1 METIQTI
8 FLALL
13 QGIVEFL
20 PISSSGHLILV
31 PAVLGWQ
38 YQGLA
43 FDIAVHL
50 GTLTAVI
57 AYFRRDLWA
66 IVTAIAGTGGPN
78 ARLGWS
84 IIVASIPVAIAG
96 LLFSD
101 LIENSL
107 RSAGLIAAATGGFGL
122 LLWLADRYK
131 RERFDETQ
139 LRLLPVL
146 LIGLCQVLAL
156 IPGTSRSGITMTAG
170 LALGLT
176 RTAASRFSF
185 LLAIPAL
192 GMASG
197 WQLWQFS
204 TSNDPVP
211 WASLGLATAVS
222 ALTAFAVIAVF
233 LRVIERIG
241 FWAFALYRVAL
252 AVLIVYLLPLDYVI
266 SG

>member
-1 METIQTI
+1 METVQTI

-57 AYFRRDLWA
+57 VYFRGDLWA
-66 IVTAIAGTGGPN
+66 IVTAMAGTGGPN

-101 LIENSL
+101 PIENSL
-107 RSAGLIAAATGGFGL
+107 RLAGTIAAATGGFGL
-122 LLWLADRYK
+122 LLWLADRHK

-176 RTAASRFSF
+176 RAAASRFSF

-192 GMASG
+192 GMACA

-252 AVLIVYLLPLDYVI
+252 AVLIVYLLPLDHVI

>member
-1 METIQTI
+1 METVQAI

-20 PISSSGHLILV
+20 PISSSGHLVLV

-57 AYFRRDLWA
+57 VYFRRDLRA
-66 IVTAIAGTGGPN
+66 ILVAMSGTGGPQ
-78 ARLGWS
+78 AQLGWS
-84 IIVASIPVAIAG
+84 VIVASIPIAVAG
-96 LLFSD
+96 LLFSEI
-101 LIENSL
+101 IEVSL
-107 RSAGLIAAATGGFGL
+107 RSAGVIAAATGGFGL
-122 LLWLADRYK
+122 LLWLSDHYK
-131 RERFDETQ
+131 RERFSETQ

-146 LIGLCQVLAL
+146 LIGLCQAVAL

-192 GMASG
+192 GMAAG
-197 WQLWQFS
+197 WQLWQFAAS
-204 TSNDPVP
+204 AAPVP
-211 WASLGLATAVS
+211 WATLGMATAVS
-222 ALTAFAVIAVF
+222 AVTAFSAIAVF

-241 FWAFALYRVAL
+241 FWVFAVYRVAL
-252 AVLIVYLLPLDYVI
+252 AILIVYLLPLDYVI

>member
-1 METIQTI
+1 METVQTI

-66 IVTAIAGTGGPN
+66 IVTAMAGSGGPN

-84 IIVASIPVAIAG
+84 IVVASIPVAIAG

-107 RSAGLIAAATGGFGL
+107 RTAGLIAAATGGFGL

-192 GMASG
+192 GMASA

-222 ALTAFAVIAVF
+222 ALTAFAVISVF

>member
-1 METIQTI
+1 METVQAII
-8 FLALL
+8 LALL

-31 PAVLGWQ
+31 PALLGWP
-38 YQGLA
+38 YQGLS

-57 AYFRRDLWA
+57 AYFRRDLRA
-66 IVTAIAGTGGPN
+66 ILVAMAGAGGGR

-84 IIVASIPVAIAG
+84 VIIASVPIAVVG
-96 LLFSD
+96 LLFSG
-101 LIENSL
+101 LIEYSL
-107 RSAGLIAAATGGFGL
+107 RSAGAIAAATGGFGL

-131 RERFDETQ
+131 RERFSETQ
-139 LRLLPVL
+139 LRLAPVL
-146 LIGLCQVLAL
+146 VIGLCQVLAL

-192 GMASG
+192 GMAAG

-204 TSNDPVP
+204 IGTEPVP
-211 WASLGLATAVS
+211 WAMLGLATAVS
-222 ALTAFAVIAVF
+222 AVTAFSAIAVF
-233 LRVIERIG
+233 LRMIERIG
-241 FWAFALYRVAL
+241 FWAFAVYRVGL
-252 AVLIVYLLPLDYVI
+252 AILIVYLLPLDYVMQ
-266 SG
+266 G

>member
-1 METIQTI
+1 METVQAIL
-8 FLALL
+8 LAVL
-13 QGIVEFL
+13 QGVVEFL

-57 AYFRRDLWA
+57 AYFRRDLRS
-66 IVTAIAGTGGPN
+66 ILIAMAGAGGPQ
-78 ARLGWS
+78 AQLGWS
-84 IIVASIPVAIAG
+84 VIAASVPIAVAG

-101 LIENSL
+101 AIENNL

-122 LLWLADRYK
+122 LLWIADRCK
-131 RERFDETQ
+131 RERSDETQ
-139 LRLLPVL
+139 LRLMPVL
-146 LIGLCQVLAL
+146 VIGLCQVLAL

-192 GMASG
+192 GMAAG

-204 TSNDPVP
+204 VSTEPVP
-211 WASLGLATAVS
+211 WAMLGLATVVS
-222 ALTAFAVIAVF
+222 AVTAFSAIAIF
-233 LRVIERIG
+233 LRMIERIG
-241 FWAFALYRVAL
+241 FWAFAVYRVAL
-252 AVLIVYLLPLDYVI
+252 AILIVYLLPLDHVFT
-266 SG
+266 G

>member
-1 METIQTI
+1 METVQAI

-38 YQGLA
+38 YRGLA

-57 AYFRRDLWA
+57 VYFRRDLRG
-66 IVTAIAGTGGPN
+66 IVTAMVGKGGPE

-84 IIVASIPVAIAG
+84 VIVASVPIAVAG
-96 LLFSD
+96 LLFS
-101 LIENSL
+101 EAVEVSL
-107 RSAGLIAAATGGFGL
+107 RSAGAIAAATGGFGL
-122 LLWLADRYK
+122 LLWLADRHK
-131 RERFDETQ
+131 RERYSETQ

-192 GMASG
+192 GMAAG
-197 WQLWQFS
+197 WQLWQF
-204 TSNDPVP
+204 TAGAAPVP
-211 WASLGLATAVS
+211 WATLGMAAAVS
-222 ALTAFAVIAVF
+222 AATAFCAIAVF

-241 FWAFALYRVAL
+241 FWVFAVYRVAL
-252 AVLIVYLLPLDYVI
+252 AILIVYLLPLDHVI

>member
-31 PAVLGWQ
+31 PAVFGWQ

-57 AYFRRDLWA
+57 VYFRRDLRA
-66 IVTAIAGTGGPN
+66 ILTAMAGPGGEQ

-84 IIVASIPVAIAG
+84 IILASIPVAIAG

-252 AVLIVYLLPLDYVI
+252 AVLIVYLLPLDYVV

>member
-1 METIQTI
+1 METVQTI

-66 IVTAIAGTGGPN
+66 IVTAMAGTGGPN

-131 RERFDETQ
+131 RERFDEAQ

>member
-1 METIQTI
+1 METVQTI

-107 RSAGLIAAATGGFGL
+107 RFAGLIAAATGGFGL

-192 GMASG
+192 GMASA

>member
-1 METIQTI
+1 METVQSIL
-8 FLALL
+8 LALL
-13 QGIVEFL
+13 QGVVEFL
-20 PISSSGHLILV
+20 PISSSGHLILF
-31 PAVLGWQ
+31 PAVLGWE

-50 GTLTAVI
+50 GTLAAVI
-57 AYFRRDLWA
+57 AYFRRDLVS
-66 IVTAIAGTGGPN
+66 IVTAMAGAGGPQ

-84 IIVASIPVAIAG
+84 VIVASVPLAIAG

-107 RSAGLIAAATGGFGL
+107 RSVGVIAAATGGFGL
-122 LLWLADRYK
+122 LLWLADRAG
-131 RERFDETQ
+131 RERVDETQ
-139 LRLLPVL
+139 LRLAPVL
-146 LIGLCQVLAL
+146 VIGLCQILAL

-176 RTAASRFSF
+176 RAAASRFSF

-192 GMASG
+192 GMATG

-204 TSNDPVP
+204 IGTEPVP
-211 WASLGLATAVS
+211 WAMLGLATAVS
-222 ALTAFAVIAVF
+222 AVTAFSVIALF

-241 FWAFALYRVAL
+241 FWAFAVYRVAL
-252 AVLIVYLLPLDYVI
+252 AAAILYLLPLDSVI
-266 SG
+266 TG

>member
-1 METIQTI
+1 METAQAIV
-8 FLALL
+8 LALL
-13 QGIVEFL
+13 QGVVEFL

-31 PAVLGWQ
+31 PALLGWP

-50 GTLTAVI
+50 GTLLALV
-57 AYFRRDLWA
+57 AYFRRDLGR
-66 IVTAIAGTGGPN
+66 IVSAMVRTGGAE

-84 IIVASIPVAIAG
+84 IIVASVPAAVAG

-101 LIENSL
+101 AIDNHL
-107 RSAGLIAAATGGFGL
+107 RSAGVIAAATGGFGV
-122 LLWLADRYK
+122 LLWLADRYQ
-131 RERFDETQ
+131 RERRSETG
-139 LRLLPVL
+139 LRWTQVIV
-146 LIGLCQVLAL
+146 IGLCQVLAL
-156 IPGTSRSGITMTAG
+156 IPGTSRSGVTMTAG
-170 LALGLT
+170 LALGLS
-176 RTAASRFSF
+176 RTAATRFAF

-204 TSNDPVP
+204 ANPALVP
-211 WASLGLATAVS
+211 WTTLGIATAVS
-222 ALTAFAVIAVF
+222 ALTAYAVIATF
-233 LRVIERIG
+233 LRAIQRIG

-252 AVLIVYLLPLDYVI
+252 ACVIVYILPPDYLI

>member
-1 METIQTI
+1 METMQAI

-20 PISSSGHLILV
+20 PISSSGHLVLV
-31 PAVLGWQ
+31 PTVLGWS

-57 AYFRRDLWA
+57 VYFRGDLRTILVA
-66 IVTAIAGTGGPN
+66 MVRTGGPQ

-84 IIVASIPVAIAG
+84 IIIASIPLAVAG
-96 LLFSD
+96 LLLSD
-101 LIENSL
+101 PIQNSL
-107 RSAGLIAAATGGFGL
+107 RSAGLIAAATGSFGV

-131 RERFDETQ
+131 RQRFSETG
-139 LRLLPVL
+139 LSLKAVVI
-146 LIGLCQVLAL
+146 IGICQILAL
-156 IPGTSRSGITMTAG
+156 IPGTSRAGVTMTAG

-192 GMASG
+192 GMAAG

-204 TSNDPVP
+204 MDSAQVP
-211 WASLGLATAVS
+211 WSTLGIATAVS
-222 ALTAFAVIAVF
+222 ALTAFSVIAVF

-252 AVLIVYLLPLDYVI
+252 AVLIAFLLPLDYVI
-266 SG
+266 TG

>member
-1 METIQTI
+1 METVQTI
-8 FLALL
+8 LLALL

-66 IVTAIAGTGGPN
+66 IVTAMAGTGGPN

-107 RSAGLIAAATGGFGL
+107 RFAGLIAAATGGFGL

-204 TSNDPVP
+204 MSNQPVP

-241 FWAFALYRVAL
+241 FWAFALYRVVL
-252 AVLIVYLLPLDYVI
+252 AVLIVYLLPLDYVV

>member
-1 METIQTI
+1 METVQTI

-57 AYFRRDLWA
+57 AYFRRDLLA
-66 IVTAIAGTGGPN
+66 IVTAMTGSGGPN

-107 RSAGLIAAATGGFGL
+107 RSASLIAAATGGFGL

-131 RERFDETQ
+131 RERFDEVQ

-222 ALTAFAVIAVF
+222 ALTAFAVISVF

>member
-1 METIQTI
+1 
-8 FLALL
+8 
-13 QGIVEFL
+13 
-20 PISSSGHLILV
+20 
-31 PAVLGWQ
+31 
-38 YQGLA
+38 
-43 FDIAVHL
+43 
-50 GTLTAVI
+50 
-57 AYFRRDLWA
+57 
-66 IVTAIAGTGGPN
+66 
-78 ARLGWS
+78 
-84 IIVASIPVAIAG
+84 
-96 LLFSD
+96 
-101 LIENSL
+101 
-107 RSAGLIAAATGGFGL
+107 
-122 LLWLADRYK
+122 
-131 RERFDETQ
+131 
-139 LRLLPVL
+139 
-146 LIGLCQVLAL
+146 
-156 IPGTSRSGITMTAG
+156 MTAG

>member
-1 METIQTI
+1 METEQAI

-57 AYFRRDLWA
+57 AYFRRDLRA
-66 IVTAIAGTGGPN
+66 ILTAMASTGGPR

-84 IIVASIPVAIAG
+84 VIIASAPIAVAG

-101 LIENSL
+101 AIENSL

-122 LLWLADRYK
+122 LLWFTDRHK
-131 RERFDETQ
+131 RERFNETQ
-139 LRLLPVL
+139 LRPVPVL
-146 LIGLCQVLAL
+146 VIGLCQILAL

-192 GMASG
+192 GMAAG
-197 WQLWQFS
+197 WQIWQLFIS
-204 TSNDPVP
+204 TEPVP
-211 WASLGLATAVS
+211 WATLGLATAVS
-222 ALTAFAVIAVF
+222 AVTAFSVITAF

-241 FWAFALYRVAL
+241 FWAFAAYRVAL
-252 AVLIVYLLPLDYVI
+252 ALLIVYLLPLDHVI
-266 SG
+266 AG

>member
-1 METIQTI
+1 METVQAIL
-8 FLALL
+8 LALL

-31 PAVLGWQ
+31 PAVLGWP

-57 AYFRRDLWA
+57 AYFRRDLRA
-66 IVTAIAGTGGPN
+66 ILVAMAGGGGPQ

-84 IIVASIPVAIAG
+84 VIVASVPIAIAG
-96 LLFSD
+96 LLLSGP
-101 LIENSL
+101 IENSL

-122 LLWLADRYK
+122 LLWLADRRK
-131 RERFDETQ
+131 RERFNETQ
-139 LRLLPVL
+139 LRLMPVI

-192 GMASG
+192 GMAAG

-204 TSNDPVP
+204 IGAEPAP
-211 WASLGLATAVS
+211 WAMLGLATAVS
-222 ALTAFAVIAVF
+222 AATAFAAIAVF
-233 LRVIERIG
+233 LRVIERLG
-241 FWAFALYRVAL
+241 FWVFAVYRVAL
-252 AVLIVYLLPLDYVI
+252 ALLIVYLLPLDYVA

>member
-1 METIQTI
+1 MEAVQAIL
-8 FLALL
+8 LALL

-57 AYFRRDLWA
+57 VYFRRDLRA
-66 IVTAIAGTGGPN
+66 ILIAMAVTGGPR

-84 IIVASIPVAIAG
+84 IIIASVPIAVAG
-96 LLFSD
+96 LLFSGV
-101 LIENSL
+101 IENNL
-107 RSAGLIAAATGGFGL
+107 RSAGLIAAATGGFGM
-122 LLWLADRYK
+122 LLWFADHYK
-131 RERFDETQ
+131 RERLNETQ
-139 LRLLPVL
+139 LRLMPVL
-146 LIGLCQVLAL
+146 VIGLCQVLAL

-192 GMASG
+192 GMAAG

-204 TSNDPVP
+204 IGTEPVP
-211 WASLGLATAVS
+211 WATLGIATAVS
-222 ALTAFAVIAVF
+222 AVTAFSVIAVF
-233 LRVIERIG
+233 LGVIERIG
-241 FWAFALYRVAL
+241 FWAFAVYRVAL
-252 AVLIVYLLPLDYVI
+252 ALLIIYLLPLDYVI
-266 SG
+266 AG

>member
-1 METIQTI
+1 VETVQTI

-107 RSAGLIAAATGGFGL
+107 RTAGLIAAATGGFGL

-192 GMASG
+192 GMASA

>member
-1 METIQTI
+1 METVQTI

-31 PAVLGWQ
+31 PAVLGWE

-57 AYFRRDLWA
+57 VYFRRDLRA
-66 IVTAIAGTGGPN
+66 ILTAMAGTGGPQ

-84 IIVASIPVAIAG
+84 VIVASIPVAVAG
-96 LLFSD
+96 LLFSG
-101 LIENSL
+101 LIEASL
-107 RSAGLIAAATGGFGL
+107 RSAGAIAAATGGFGL
-122 LLWLADRYK
+122 LLWLADRSK
-131 RERFDETQ
+131 RERFSETQ
-139 LRLLPVL
+139 LRLMPVL
-146 LIGLCQVLAL
+146 IIGFCQVLAL

-204 TSNDPVP
+204 AGAEPVP
-211 WASLGLATAVS
+211 WATLGLATAVS
-222 ALTAFAVIAVF
+222 AVTAFSVIAVF

-241 FWAFALYRVAL
+241 FRVFAVYRVAL
-252 AVLIVYLLPLDYVI
+252 AVLIIYRLPLDYVT

>member
-1 METIQTI
+1 METVQTI

-57 AYFRRDLWA
+57 AYFRRDLKA
-66 IVTAIAGTGGPN
+66 IITAMAGTGGPQ

-107 RSAGLIAAATGGFGL
+107 RLAGLIAAATGGFGL

-192 GMASG
+192 CMASA

-252 AVLIVYLLPLDYVI
+252 AVLIVYLLPLDHVI

>member
-1 METIQTI
+1 VETVQTI

-107 RSAGLIAAATGGFGL
+107 RTAGLIAAATGGFGL

-252 AVLIVYLLPLDYVI
+252 AVLIVYLLPLDHVI

>member
-1 METIQTI
+1 METVQAI

-13 QGIVEFL
+13 QGVVEFL

-31 PAVLGWQ
+31 PAVLGWP

-50 GTLTAVI
+50 GSLTAVLV
-57 AYFRRDLWA
+57 YFRRDLRA
-66 IVTAIAGTGGPN
+66 ILVAMAGAGGPH

-84 IIVASIPVAIAG
+84 VIVASIPIAIAG
-96 LLFSD
+96 LFFSGM
-101 LIENSL
+101 IENSL
-107 RSAGLIAAATGGFGL
+107 RSAGAVAAATGGFGL

-131 RERFDETQ
+131 RQRFSETQ
-139 LRLLPVL
+139 LRLMPVL
-146 LIGLCQVLAL
+146 LIGFCQVLAL

-192 GMASG
+192 GMAAG

-204 TSNDPVP
+204 IGTEPVP
-211 WASLGLATAVS
+211 WSTLGLATGVS
-222 ALTAFAVIAVF
+222 AVIAFSVIAVF

-241 FWAFALYRVAL
+241 FWAFAVYRVAL
-252 AVLIVYLLPLDYVI
+252 ALLIVYLLPLDYVVT
-266 SG
+266 G

>member
-1 METIQTI
+1 METVQAI

-20 PISSSGHLILV
+20 PVSSSGHLILV

-57 AYFRRDLWA
+57 AYFRRDLRA
-66 IVTAIAGTGGPN
+66 ILVAMAGAGGPE

-84 IIVASIPVAIAG
+84 VIVASIPIAVAG
-96 LLFSD
+96 LLFSET
-101 LIENSL
+101 IEASL
-107 RSAGLIAAATGGFGL
+107 RSAGAIAAATGGFGL
-122 LLWLADRYK
+122 LLWLADHYK
-131 RERFDETQ
+131 RESLGETQ

-146 LIGLCQVLAL
+146 LIGFCQVLAL

-192 GMASG
+192 GMASA
-197 WQLWQFS
+197 WQLWQFAAGAA
-204 TSNDPVP
+204 PVP
-211 WASLGLATAVS
+211 WATLGMATAVS
-222 ALTAFAVIAVF
+222 AVTAFSAIAVF

-241 FWAFALYRVAL
+241 FWVFAVYRVAL
-252 AVLIVYLLPLDYVI
+252 AILIVYLLPLDYVI

>member
-1 METIQTI
+1 MDTLQAVL
-8 FLALL
+8 LALL

-31 PAVLGWQ
+31 PALLGWS

-50 GTLTAVI
+50 GTLVAVVT
-57 AYFRRDLWA
+57 YFRRDLRA
-66 IVTAIAGTGGPN
+66 IVTAMQRGGG
-78 ARLGWS
+78 AESRLGWS
-84 IIVASIPVAIAG
+84 VIVASAPVALAG
-96 LLFSD
+96 LLLSD
-101 LIENSL
+101 TIENHL
-107 RSAGLIAAATGGFGL
+107 RWAGVVAVATGGFGV

-131 RERFDETQ
+131 RERFTEFE
-139 LRLLPVL
+139 LRPGSVIV
-146 LIGLCQVLAL
+146 IGLCQVLAL

-185 LLAIPAL
+185 LLAIPVLA
-192 GMASG
+192 MACA

-204 TSNDPVP
+204 VQAEPVP
-211 WASLGLATAVS
+211 WITLGIATAVS
-222 ALTAFAVIAVF
+222 TVTAFSVIAVF

-241 FWAFALYRVAL
+241 FWAFALYRVVL
-252 AVLIVYLLPLDYVI
+252 AVLIIYLLPPESVI
-266 SG
+266 RG

>member
-38 YQGLA
+38 YHGLA

-57 AYFRRDLWA
+57 VYFRRDLKA
-66 IVTAIAGTGGPN
+66 IITAMAGTGGPQ

-131 RERFDETQ
+131 RERFDEAQ

-222 ALTAFAVIAVF
+222 ALTAFAVISVF

>member
-1 METIQTI
+1 METVQTI

-107 RSAGLIAAATGGFGL
+107 RFAGLIAAATGGFGL

-192 GMASG
+192 GMASA

-222 ALTAFAVIAVF
+222 ALTAFAVISVF

>member
-1 METIQTI
+1 METVQAI

-31 PAVLGWQ
+31 PALLGWP

-57 AYFRRDLWA
+57 AYFRRDLRVILA
-66 IVTAIAGTGGPN
+66 AMAGAGGPR

-84 IIVASIPVAIAG
+84 VIIASIPVGIAG

-101 LIENSL
+101 VIENSL
-107 RSAGLIAAATGGFGL
+107 RSAGAIAAATGGFGL
-122 LLWLADRYK
+122 LLWFADCYK
-131 RERFDETQ
+131 RERFSETQ
-139 LRLLPVL
+139 LRLAPVL
-146 LIGLCQVLAL
+146 VIGLCQVLAL

-192 GMASG
+192 GMAAG

-204 TSNDPVP
+204 IGAEPVP
-211 WASLGLATAVS
+211 WAMLGLATAVS
-222 ALTAFAVIAVF
+222 AVTAFSVIAVF

-241 FWAFALYRVAL
+241 FWAFAVYRVGL
-252 AVLIVYLLPLDYVI
+252 AILILYLLPLDHVMQ
-266 SG
+266 G

>member
-57 AYFRRDLWA
+57 VYFRRDLKA
-66 IVTAIAGTGGPN
+66 IITAMAGTGGPQ

-131 RERFDETQ
+131 RERFDEAQ

>member
-1 METIQTI
+1 METVQTI
-8 FLALL
+8 LLALL

-66 IVTAIAGTGGPN
+66 IVTAMAGTGGPN

-107 RSAGLIAAATGGFGL
+107 RFAGLIAAATGGFGL